1 MPSPVAGLLRAAG
14 LEQLG
19 TVHWGEPVPLD
30 EPGVYLVSTSEDPR
44 FTPTT
49 ATLAPISMAAVE
61 ELLEVRPELT
71 VDGQRPMA
79 AELADRLKSFWLPE
93 EAVLYIGLA
102 GTSLRK
108 RVGQYYRT
116 PLGARRPHRGGW
128 FLKTLTILPELYVHF
143 AAAQSPTRS
152 EGELIGS
159 FVDGVSAEARAA
171 LRDAS
176 RPFPF
181 ANLEWPPGTRKNH
194 GIKGASEPRR

>member
-1 MPSPVAGLLRAAG
+1 
-14 LEQLG
+14 
-19 TVHWGEPVPLD
+19 LD